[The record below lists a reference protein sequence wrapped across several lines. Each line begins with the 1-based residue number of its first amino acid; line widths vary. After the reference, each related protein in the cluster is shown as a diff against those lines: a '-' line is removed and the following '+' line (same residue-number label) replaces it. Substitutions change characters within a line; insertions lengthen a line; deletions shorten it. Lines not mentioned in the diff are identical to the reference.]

1 MSFKEKP
8 TSAIIGAFIGWFVG
22 VLFASVI
29 HTYLGLT
36 ILTALGWM
44 PV

>member
-1 MSFKEKP
+1 MKLKEK
-8 TSAIIGAFIGWFVG
+8 TATYIISAVLGWFLGMLV
-22 VLFASVI
+22 ASVI

>member
-1 MSFKEKP
+1 MKLKEKS
-8 TSAIIGAFIGWFVG
+8 TAYIIGTVLGWFLG
-22 VLFASVI
+22 ILFASVI